1 MPDTRLQLVLV
12 TAFMRGMADALKV
25 KLLAAP
31 ACLDLR
37 TVALQGLKL
46 LSVKVAR
53 TRPMVWKD
61 QLLA

>member
-1 MPDTRLQLVLV
+1 
-12 TAFMRGMADALKV
+12 MADALEL

-31 ACLDLR
+31 ACLVLR
-37 TVALQGLKL
+37 TVTLQGLKV

-53 TRPMVWKD
+53 TCPMVWKD